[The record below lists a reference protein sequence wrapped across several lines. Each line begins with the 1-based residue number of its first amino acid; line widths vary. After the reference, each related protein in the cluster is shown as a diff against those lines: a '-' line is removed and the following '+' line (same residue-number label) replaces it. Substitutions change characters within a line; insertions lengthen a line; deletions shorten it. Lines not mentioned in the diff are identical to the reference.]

1 MTDPILTPEIYGSD
15 HANPDG
21 LAAAKAGMANN
32 AVRTCSP
39 SHARSYLAFARDDL
53 LLSVLGSRDTA
64 EAHRAS
70 AVDHMRIAAEYL
82 GYTLT
87 PR

>member
-21 LAAAKAGMANN
+21 LAAAKASMANN

-39 SHARSYLAFARDDL
+39 SHARSYLAFACDDL

-64 EAHRAS
+64 KAYQAS
-70 AVDHMRIAAEYL
+70 AVDHLRTAAEHL